1 MTTIRRRAATTLLS
15 LAVAATAALTPPLAS
30 AAEAETLRPD
40 LQMVRL
46 HDWHIQ
52 NVNGR
57 RLLRFTTIFVNAGP
71 GRFELRG
78 SRSSHADKTMEMDQ
92 MLYRADGSRFRRG
105 TQAVAM
111 YAGDGHDHWH
121 VQGVV
126 TYEAWALS
134 GPQDAR
140 RGAKTGFCFFDTTPW
155 DLSLP
160 RARQSGFYQQEW
172 CGTQASMTNRVGVS
186 VGWGDRYPWDFVFQ
200 WIDIT
205 GLPGGTYRVRATVDI
220 HDYYRETDEFDNCVW
235 SEVRIPAP
243 GSGNKVKVLRSGRGC
258 GPNAMTPVA
267 VFAGGQTF
275 DPPRGVSI
283 SAGVHVG
290 WTFNAAGTRLRRL
303 WRDLSGP
310 RTGTA
315 TARGTPPGG
324 SGHWLY
330 MNSGPFAGYWL
341 KQRQGVQSEPDALPG
356 AR

>member
-1 MTTIRRRAATTLLS
+1 MTTIRRRAAITLLS
-15 LAVAATAALTPPLAS
+15 LTVAATALLSPPPPTVS
-30 AAEAETLRPD
+30 AGTAATLRPD

-78 SRSSHADKTMEMDQ
+78 SRSSQSDKTMEMDQ
-92 MLYRADGSRFRRG
+92 MIYRADGSRVRRG

-160 RARQSGFYQQEW
+160 HARQTGFYKQEW
-172 CGTQASMTNRVGVS
+172 CGTQASLTNRVGVS

-220 HDYYRETDEFDNCVW
+220 HDFYRETDEFDNCVW

-243 GSGNKVKVLRSGRGC
+243 GSGNKVKVLRNGRGC

-267 VFAGGQTF
+267 AFAEGEAF

-283 SAGVHVG
+283 GPGVRVG
-290 WTFNAAGTRLRRL
+290 WTFNSAGTRLRRL

-324 SGHWLY
+324 SGNWLY
-330 MNSGPFAGYWL
+330 MESGPFAGYWL
-341 KQRQGVQSEPDALPG
+341 KQGQGVQLEP
-356 AR
+356 

>member
-1 MTTIRRRAATTLLS
+1 
-15 LAVAATAALTPPLAS
+15 
-30 AAEAETLRPD
+30 
-40 LQMVRL
+40 MVRL

-78 SRSSHADKTMEMDQ
+78 GRSSQSDKTMEMDQ
-92 MLYRADGSRFRRG
+92 MIYRADGSRVRRG

-160 RARQSGFYQQEW
+160 HARQTGFYKQEW
-172 CGTQASMTNRVGVS
+172 CGTQASLTNRVGVS

-220 HDYYRETDEFDNCVW
+220 HDFYRETDEFDNCVW

-243 GSGNKVKVLRSGRGC
+243 GSGNKREGPAQRPRMRPQRHDPRLLPSLKGRRLIRRGRVHRTRRPC
-258 GPNAMTPVA
+258 GVDLQLGRHAPAQPVA
-267 VFAGGQTF
+267 RPVGPANRDRHGARHPARWLGQLALH
-275 DPPRGVSI
+275 GVG
-283 SAGVHVG
+283 AV
-290 WTFNAAGTRLRRL
+290 RRL
-303 WRDLSGP
+303 LAQAGPGRPARALTPSRRASALS
-310 RTGTA
+310 RA
-315 TARGTPPGG
+315 
-324 SGHWLY
+324 
-330 MNSGPFAGYWL
+330 
-341 KQRQGVQSEPDALPG
+341 
-356 AR
+356 